1 MTTVQAAVRGKM
13 GSTPFYMA
21 KMNAREFV
29 SQTRAAKDID
39 GWANFGIEERMQRD
53 LSWQRIKNEIVP
65 YLTRSEDRFFGAFVV
80 LVYRGSVHF
89 ESVPE
94 IVINYL
100 QKIAEVDPD
109 AQLLPPAYESAL
121 ADTGVLT
128 INGGELIILDGQHRW
143 RAIKAVVERDDEVPP
158 ENFGPHTSEVG
169 ADELEVVFI
178 EFDGTEHERS
188 SQKIRRIF
196 NKLNRH
202 AKPTGRSDDI
212 ITSED
217 DGYAILARRLLR
229 SGEPLGQEVAV
240 RKRGAIT
247 TEKMVNW
254 KSTTIAARSTSF
266 TTISAVYETAK
277 TVGQVYGVDPDR
289 WNEKKN
295 AVRPEDDELDAVYT
309 VLSEWWDVLLRGVD
323 AFREAMEDPKR
334 LPELRTPG
342 QPYSLLFKPATHIIL
357 FKALELALSR
367 GLDLAEAVERLKGV
381 DWNIESEHWRDILI
395 QPSGRISARQEH
407 YKVTAEL
414 VAYLISADLMSAED
428 VSQVLESVRKFQS
441 EDVSLP
447 APVVV
452 GDLLGTNQLLQGL
465 PREHV
470 RPGLTA
476 RAGYERSEVDMDE
489 ILDREEE
496 RAVSWPGEP
505 SPGVEGVDA
514 IGPNEEEGQQ

>member
-1 MTTVQAAVRGKM
+1 MTTVQAAIRGQM
-13 GSTPFYMA
+13 GSVRYYMA

-53 LSWQRIKNEIVP
+53 LAWVRIRNEIVP

-80 LVYRGSVHF
+80 LVYRGKMHF
-89 ESVPE
+89 ESVSE
-94 IVINYL
+94 IVTNYL
-100 QKIAEVDPD
+100 QNVAEVDLN
-109 AQLLPPAYESAL
+109 AKFLPPAYELAF

-143 RAIKAVVERDDEVPP
+143 RAIKAAVERDEEVPP
-158 ENFGPHTSEVG
+158 ENFGQYTSAVG

-178 EFDGTEHERS
+178 EFDGNEHDRS

-229 SGEPLGQEVAV
+229 NGEPLVQDVELK
-240 RKRGAIT
+240 KRGVIA
-247 TEKMVNW
+247 TEKIVNW

-277 TVGQVYGVDPDR
+277 TAGRVYGVDPDR

-295 AVRPEDDELDAVYT
+295 AVRPEDDELDAVYA
-309 VLSEWWDVLLRGVD
+309 VLSEWWDTLLKGVTVFT
-323 AFREAMEDPKR
+323 AALEDPKR
-334 LPELRTPG
+334 LPELRAPG
-342 QPYSLLFKPATHIIL
+342 QPYSLLFKPAAHIIL
-357 FKALELALSR
+357 FKALELAVSR
-367 GLDLAEAVERLKGV
+367 GLDLSEAVERINRI
-381 DWNIESEHWRDILI
+381 DWNVESEHWRDILI

-428 VSQVLESVRKFQS
+428 VSQVLESIRKFQS
-441 EDVSLP
+441 EVVSLP
-447 APVVV
+447 KPVVMA
-452 GDLLGTNQLLQGL
+452 DLLLDTAVHAL
-465 PREHV
+465 PHEYV
-470 RPGLTA
+470 RPGSRA
-476 RAGYERSEVDMDE
+476 RPGYQRSEVDMDE
-489 ILDREEE
+489 ILDSEE
-496 RAVSWPGEP
+496 RRAVPWRYPRDDDAD
-505 SPGVEGVDA
+505 VVD
-514 IGPNEEEGQQ
+514 PVTEMEGQQ